1 MGGLHRTESEIANK
15 NLVREQVY
23 GANVKYSHRMFS
35 VGITG
40 LHTEINAQLLPKTD
54 LYSMYRFYGS
64 QNTTVGVDYQALL
77 GNANFFGEA
86 ARSANGGFSMINGFV
101 AALHPSLTVSSVWRY
116 FGKDFQNT
124 KANVFGENSLTAANE
139 RGLYTGIQA
148 NLSSRLTL
156 TAYADL
162 IRYPWLRYRVDAL
175 SVATDY
181 LAQLN
186 YKPDKKNEIYL
197 RYRRRENVLN
207 SSNTDIS
214 ITYPVPTLQENWRIN
229 GSYQVHPNIQ
239 LRSRAEWSVF
249 TQEGEKSNGFVIYQ
263 DVNYKRIGSKASFTL
278 RYAIMD
284 CPDWNARI
292 YAYENDVLYAFS
304 ILPYTGRG
312 SRVYGMVK
320 WDVARGVDLWVR
332 YGTFLYNQNRVITD
346 QSADPTELM
355 KSDVHI
361 QLRLQF

>member
-1 MGGLHRTESEIANK
+1 
-15 NLVREQVY
+15 
-23 GANVKYSHRMFS
+23 
-35 VGITG
+35 
-40 LHTEINAQLLPKTD
+40 
-54 LYSMYRFYGS
+54 
-64 QNTTVGVDYQALL
+64 
-77 GNANFFGEA
+77 
-86 ARSANGGFSMINGFV
+86 MINGLV
-101 AALHPSLTVSSVWRY
+101 AALHPSLTFSAVWRY

-139 RGLYTGIQA
+139 RGLYTGVQA
-148 NLSSRLTL
+148 NLSSKITL

-162 IRYPWLRYRVDAL
+162 VRYPWLRYRVDGP

-207 SSNTDIS
+207 SSLEGAV
-214 ITYPVPTLQENWRIN
+214 ITAPAATLQENWRIN
-229 GSYQVHPNIQ
+229 GSYQVHPNVQ
-239 LRSRAEWSVF
+239 LRSRAEWSLF
-249 TQEGEKSNGFVIYQ
+249 TKENEKSRGFVIYQ
-263 DVNYKRIGSKASFTL
+263 DVNYKRLGSRATFTL

-320 WDVARGVDLWVR
+320 WDVTRGVDLWVR
-332 YGTFLYNQNRVITD
+332 YGAFLYNQTRVVTSD
-346 QSADPTELM
+346 TADPTELI